1 MTTGRQQRRPSGGVR
16 PVEWAGVVEL
26 KSAGDEEREAGRQ
39 TLSFRHLPD
48 RGARELRPGHEAR
61 CGRAP
66 ARGVRHGGRGRASAA
81 AAAQRRAGADRRP

>member
-1 MTTGRQQRRPSGGVR
+1 MTTGRQQRRPSDGVR

-48 RGARELRPGHEAR
+48 RGVRELRPGHEAR
-61 CGRAP
+61 CG
-66 ARGVRHGGRGRASAA
+66 
-81 AAAQRRAGADRRP
+81 